1 MITLTFPRRLPA
13 FATAS
18 GLTLGLCLIAVAPRA
33 IANGKTKFHIE
44 EATIAGIQQAILA
57 KELTATE
64 LVKLYLARIKAYN
77 GPAVEQPYGILGPVK
92 LIPHAKGIN
101 ALSTLNLRPANRKAW
116 GFDDRHAR
124 SMTDPVDADPAMPDA
139 LEAAAKLDEHFAK
152 TG

>member
-1 MITLTFPRRLPA
+1 MMTLVHSFHRMFRRSHTLLA
-13 FATAS
+13 VSGFA
-18 GLTLGLCLIAVAPRA
+18 LGVGLIATTPFAV
-33 IANGKTKFHIE
+33 ANGKTKFQVE

-57 KELTATE
+57 KQLTATE

-77 GPAVEQPYGILGPVK
+77 GPAVEQPYGLLGPVK

-124 SMTDPVDADPAMPDA
+124 SMTDPVD
-139 LEAAAKLDEHFAK
+139 
-152 TG
+152 